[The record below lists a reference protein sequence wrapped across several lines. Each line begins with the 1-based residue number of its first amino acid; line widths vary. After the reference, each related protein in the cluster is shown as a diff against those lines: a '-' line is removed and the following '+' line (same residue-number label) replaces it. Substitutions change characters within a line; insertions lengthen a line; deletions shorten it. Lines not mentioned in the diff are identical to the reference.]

1 MTTQQA
7 VGKAMP
13 VGTKIEQYQIRAV
26 RFSNGESTVYEA
38 VDASG
43 RTVWLREFL
52 PQNMVERDSI
62 THDLCPKEEAQT
74 IYKYSMAAFEELF
87 KLLKSGCEQ
96 KLEYIMPVEELIYA
110 HNTVYVV
117 KPAMALKS
125 LKEEAEERTEPYSW
139 TECKKRVLPL
149 MNSLSQL
156 HDKGIVH
163 LGIAPENLYVTEDDH
178 LILAGFSTL
187 EARTSDGEL
196 DQQLYDGFS
205 SPEQYEGGDWKGG
218 SHSDVY
224 GLGAVLYWMLTGII
238 PQAANSRVEKDE
250 LLPANEV
257 NEAVPEN
264 VSDAISGALMLD
276 TMLRSASMDDVTSAL
291 LESVSGNTT
300 VYEVPEVLPN
310 EHTYHLET
318 LIEEEKPKPKKTLQ
332 KVLLGAVC
340 FILLVLAL
348 GYGAYWLVTER
359 IFEVNQPEE
368 TPSVQE
374 ETVTCI
380 VPDFVGHQ
388 FQDIMNNASYRE
400 NLVLNAVTE
409 YSNRYPKGV
418 IMEQSVA
425 KGTEVPAMTT
435 VILTVSKGD
444 ESVAMPNLIGWGLA
458 GAEQQLKDAGIAY
471 QIYVVENKNYT
482 ANTVFRTDPAAD
494 TQISLSGDTVVKVY
508 VTPPESTNTRPSK
521 DKNK

>member
-1 MTTQQA
+1 MTTQLI
-7 VGKAMP
+7 VDKALP
-13 VGTKIEQYQIRAV
+13 AGTQIEQYTVGAV

-38 VDASG
+38 VDANG
-43 RTVWLREFL
+43 RSVWLREFL
-52 PQNMVERDSI
+52 PQNMVERDSDSL
-62 THDLCPKEEAQT
+62 DLCPKDEVQT
-74 IYKYSMAAFEELF
+74 VYKYSMAAFEELF

-96 KLEYIMPVEELIYA
+96 KLEYIMPVEDLLYA

-125 LKEEAEERTEPYSW
+125 LKDEAEERGEPYSW
-139 TECKKRVLPL
+139 MECKKRILPL

-224 GLGAVLYWMLTGII
+224 SLGAVLYWMLTGRI
-238 PQAANSRVEKDE
+238 PQAANARVENDE

-276 TMLRSASMDDVTSAL
+276 TMLRSATMDDVTSAL

-300 VYEVPEVLPN
+300 VYEVPDVLPN
-310 EHTYHLET
+310 ENTYHLET
-318 LIEEEKPKPKKTLQ
+318 PVEEKKTKPKKTLL
-332 KVLLGAVC
+332 KVLMGTLG

-348 GYGAYWLVTER
+348 GYGAYRLVTDR
-359 IFEVNQPEE
+359 VFEQNQPEE
-368 TPSVQE
+368 DPSATE
-374 ETVTCI
+374 EVLTCI

-400 NLVLNAVTE
+400 NLVLNAVTQ

-418 IMEQSVA
+418 IMEQSVV

-435 VILTVSKGD
+435 IILTVSRGE
-444 ESVAMPNLIGWGLA
+444 ESISMPNLIGWGLA

-471 QIYVVENKNYT
+471 QVYVVENKNYT
-482 ANTVFRTDPAAD
+482 ANTVFRTDPAAE
-494 TQISLSGDTVVKVY
+494 TQISLSGNTVVKVY
-508 VTPPESTNTRPSK
+508 VTPPESTSSK
-521 DKNK
+521 SVKGEK